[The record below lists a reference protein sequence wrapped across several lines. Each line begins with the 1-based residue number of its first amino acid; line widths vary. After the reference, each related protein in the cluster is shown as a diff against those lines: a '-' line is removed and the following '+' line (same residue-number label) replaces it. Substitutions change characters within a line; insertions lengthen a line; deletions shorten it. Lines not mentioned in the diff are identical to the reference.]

1 MDIEKAVIID
11 AMSFQTF
18 MTLFILQNTKE
29 DILKNVSVYFPLK
42 KVKRVPFSFY
52 SFSYH
57 YMDTNVKIFFII
69 PTSVFHRKKPYRKEI
84 RPSKWWH
91 NF

>member
-1 MDIEKAVIID
+1 MDIENAVIID

-42 KVKRVPFSFY
+42 KSKGFHFVFTPLAIIIWTQMLKY
-52 SFSYH
+52 SS
-57 YMDTNVKIFFII
+57 
-69 PTSVFHRKKPYRKEI
+69 
-84 RPSKWWH
+84 
-91 NF
+91 